1 MAHPTPFPT
10 RAAVAA
16 LLCCAMALFAL
27 PAGAQTLYGSIT
39 GTVTDAQGA
48 AVMVH
53 NDRITANTAQLLLVS
68 KGTR

>member
-1 MAHPTPFPT
+1 MAHPTRFLM

-16 LLCCAMALFAL
+16 LACCAMTLVAL

-48 AVMVH
+48 AVPGATV
-53 NDRITANTAQLLLVS
+53 TATNTC
-68 KGTR
+68 T